1 VVQCVEEDQVNHLG
15 AGHLQLGQHI
25 QGDETSQ
32 AKGRGLE
39 EVRQ

>member
-1 VVQCVEEDQVNHLG
+1 VVHSVEEDEVNHLG
-15 AGHLQLGQHI
+15 AGNLQLGQHV

-32 AKGRGLE
+32 AKGSGLE